1 MPRPGTRKNILH
13 CASLCWNYDTTHPS
27 RRLAGRRSQSPQV
40 CSFTPTAPLTA
51 PPSPGVG
58 GSGGRESGV
67 KGLVCGHLSPR
78 LSPCPSDHPGVNR
91 P

>member
-51 PPSPGVG
+51 PPPRVSEDRGVG
-58 GSGGRESGV
+58 SRGSRDWCV
-67 KGLVCGHLSPR
+67 AISPHASLLAPR
-78 LSPCPSDHPGVNR
+78 TTRV
-91 P
+91 